1 MLWRISFH
9 SNFNF
14 QREKYL
20 ILKKK
25 YHNAMGQLSQG
36 VLASPVLLSPSSES
50 VSSMTPTSVNPFSYF
65 SASEESLDVMSPS
78 RHPPPYRSP
87 PPPASS
93 PIHPGPQTTSLES
106 ATMGQEGE
114 LEREKDTYVE
124 VRSPSTDDS
133 LNSSAGV
140 VEETV
145 IYAPPPVPPRR
156 KSNDRIKLENK
167 ENAAD
172 TTYKRPKITGSDT
185 GNKMVSK
192 YILQCCASFL
202 NISNK
207 WKTLWCMVLLKC

>member
-50 VSSMTPTSVNPFSYF
+50 VSSMTPTSVNPFRYF
-65 SASEESLDVMSPS
+65 SASEASLNVMSPS

-87 PPPASS
+87 PPPACS
-93 PIHPGPQTTSLES
+93 PIHPGSRPHNWNLQLWDKKENWK
-106 ATMGQEGE
+106 
-114 LEREKDTYVE
+114 EKKTYVE
-124 VRSPSTDDS
+124 MRSPSTDDS

>member
-14 QREKYL
+14 QGEKYL

-25 YHNAMGQLSQG
+25 YRNTMGQPSRG
-36 VLASPVLLSPSSES
+36 VLASPALPSPSLES
-50 VSSMTPTSVNPFSYF
+50 VSSMTSTSVNPFSDF

-78 RHPPPYRSP
+78 RQPPPYRSP

-93 PIHPGPQTTSLES
+93 PIHPDPQTTSLEP
-106 ATMGQEGE
+106 ATIGQEGE
-114 LEREKDTYVE
+114 LKREKDTYLE
-124 VRSPSTDDS
+124 MKSPSTDDS

-140 VEETV
+140 VGETV
-145 IYAPPPVPPRR
+145 IHAPPPVPPRR

-172 TTYKRPKITGSDT
+172 TAYKRPKITGSDT
-185 GNKMVSK
+185 GDKVVSN
-192 YILQCCASFL
+192 YILQSLKVFL
-202 NISNK
+202 
-207 WKTLWCMVLLKC
+207 TLVTNG

>member
-1 MLWRISFH
+1 
-9 SNFNF
+9 
-14 QREKYL
+14 
-20 ILKKK
+20 
-25 YHNAMGQLSQG
+25 MGQMSQG
-36 VLASPVLLSPSSES
+36 VLASPVLPSPSSES

-65 SASEESLDVMSPS
+65 SASEESLDVMSSS

-87 PPPASS
+87 PPPACS
-93 PIHPGPQTTSLES
+93 PVHPGPQTTSFES
-106 ATMGQEGE
+106 ATMGQEEE
-114 LEREKDTYVE
+114 LEREKDTCVE

-145 IYAPPPVPPRR
+145 IHAPPPVPPRR

-172 TTYKRPKITGSDT
+172 TTNKRPKITGSDT

-192 YILQCCASFL
+192 YILQYLKVFL
-202 NISNK
+202 
-207 WKTLWCMVLLKC
+207 TLVTNG

>member
-1 MLWRISFH
+1 
-9 SNFNF
+9 
-14 QREKYL
+14 
-20 ILKKK
+20 
-25 YHNAMGQLSQG
+25 MGQLSQG
-36 VLASPVLLSPSSES
+36 VLASPVLPSPSSES

-87 PPPASS
+87 PPPACS
-93 PIHPGPQTTSLES
+93 PIHPGPQTTSFES
-106 ATMGQEGE
+106 ANIEQEE

-133 LNSSAGV
+133 LNISERD

-145 IYAPPPVPPRR
+145 IHAPPPVPPRR

-185 GNKMVSK
+185 GNKMVST
-192 YILQCCASFL
+192 YIL
-202 NISNK
+202 
-207 WKTLWCMVLLKC
+207 

>member
-1 MLWRISFH
+1 M
-9 SNFNF
+9 
-14 QREKYL
+14 
-20 ILKKK
+20 LKKK
-25 YHNAMGQLSQG
+25 YRNAMGRLSQG
-36 VLASPVLLSPSSES
+36 VLASPVLPSPSSES
-50 VSSMTPTSVNPFSYF
+50 ASSTTPTPVNPFSYF

-87 PPPASS
+87 PPPAGS
-93 PIHPGPQTTSLES
+93 PIHPGPQTTSFET

-140 VEETV
+140 VGETV
-145 IYAPPPVPPRR
+145 IHTPPPVPPRR
-156 KSNDRIKLENK
+156 KSNDKIKLENK

-172 TTYKRPKITGSDT
+172 TTHKRPKITSSDT

-192 YILQCCASFL
+192 CIL
-202 NISNK
+202 
-207 WKTLWCMVLLKC
+207 

>member
-1 MLWRISFH
+1 
-9 SNFNF
+9 
-14 QREKYL
+14 
-20 ILKKK
+20 
-25 YHNAMGQLSQG
+25 MGQLSQG
-36 VLASPVLLSPSSES
+36 VLASPVLPSPSSES

-87 PPPASS
+87 PPPACS
-93 PIHPGPQTTSLES
+93 PIHPGPQTTSFES
-106 ATMGQEGE
+106 ATMEQEE

-133 LNSSAGV
+133 LNISERD

-145 IYAPPPVPPRR
+145 IHAPPPVPPRR

-185 GNKMVSK
+185 GNKMVST
-192 YILQCCASFL
+192 YIL
-202 NISNK
+202 
-207 WKTLWCMVLLKC
+207 

>member
-14 QREKYL
+14 QGEKYL
-20 ILKKK
+20 VLKKK
-25 YHNAMGQLSQG
+25 YRNTVGQLSQG
-36 VLASPVLLSPSSES
+36 VLASPLLPSPSSES
-50 VSSMTPTSVNPFSYF
+50 LSPMTPSSMNSFSYF

-87 PPPASS
+87 PPPAYS
-93 PIHPGPQTTSLES
+93 PIHPDPQTTSLES

-124 VRSPSTDDS
+124 VKSPSTDDS
-133 LNSSAGV
+133 LISSAGV

-156 KSNDRIKLENK
+156 KSSDKLKLENK

-192 YILQCCASFL
+192 YILQCLKVFL
-202 NISNK
+202 
-207 WKTLWCMVLLKC
+207 TLVTNG

>member
-14 QREKYL
+14 QGEKYL

-25 YHNAMGQLSQG
+25 YRNATGQLSQG
-36 VLASPVLLSPSSES
+36 VLLASPVLPSPSSES
-50 VSSMTPTSVNPFSYF
+50 VSSMTPTAMNPFSFF

-93 PIHPGPQTTSLES
+93 PIHPSPQTTSLES
-106 ATMGQEGE
+106 ATMREEGE
-114 LEREKDTYVE
+114 LEREKDSYVE
-124 VRSPSTDDS
+124 LRSPNTDDS

-145 IYAPPPVPPRR
+145 IHAPPPVPPRR

-172 TTYKRPKITGSDT
+172 TTSKRPKITGSDA
-185 GNKMVSK
+185 GNKTVSK
-192 YILQCCASFL
+192 QILQCLVVFVTRET
-202 NISNK
+202 N
-207 WKTLWCMVLLKC
+207 V